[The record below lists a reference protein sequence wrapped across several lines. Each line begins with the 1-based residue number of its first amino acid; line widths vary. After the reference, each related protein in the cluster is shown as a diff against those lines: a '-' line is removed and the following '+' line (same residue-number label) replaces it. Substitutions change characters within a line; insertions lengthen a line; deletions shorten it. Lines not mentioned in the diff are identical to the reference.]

1 VACVAS
7 CPTGA
12 IVRIH
17 PVDFVE
23 EIFDQARGD
32 GRCPSCGRAH

>member
-1 VACVAS
+1 
-7 CPTGA
+7 
-12 IVRIH
+12 VRIH

-32 GRCPSCGRAH
+32 GRCPSCGRTH